1 MTHRKST
8 RILMWCAYAAIIVGM
23 CGEPAHAQTILKV
36 PFGSA
41 TFAWTAPAPSANK
54 SPADKHTIV
63 CGSIS
68 VDVPMPATSI
78 AVRDVVQ
85 ATGVYSCSLFASN
98 AFGRQVEPNVPFPQF
113 EAGLE
118 PASPINPRLEVAP

>member
-1 MTHRKST
+1 MIYWLLLGLWLLPSVA
-8 RILMWCAYAAIIVGM
+8 M
-23 CGEPAHAQTILKV
+23 AQTIIKV
-36 PFGSA
+36 PSSSA
-41 TFAWTAPAPSANK
+41 AFYWDVPAPGPNQ

-78 AVRDVVQ
+78 PVKDVVS
-85 ATGVYSCSLFASN
+85 AVGVYSCSLFASN
-98 AFGRQVEPNVPFPQF
+98 SFGRQAEPNVPFPQF

-118 PASPINPRLEVAP
+118 PASPLNPRLEVR

>member
-1 MTHRKST
+1 MLT
-8 RILMWCAYAAIIVGM
+8 RIKTVTVLMSGILLCTTY
-23 CGEPAHAQTILKV
+23 AHAQTILKV

-41 TFAWTAPAPSANK
+41 RFAWDVPAASPDK

-68 VDVPMPATSI
+68 VDVPMPVTSI
-78 AVRDVVQ
+78 AVKDVLSG
-85 ATGVYSCSLFASN
+85 TGVYSCSLYASN

-118 PASPINPRLEVAP
+118 PASPLNPRLEVTP

>member
-1 MTHRKST
+1 MMYY
-8 RILMWCAYAAIIVGM
+8 LLLFFGFLVLA
-23 CGEPAHAQTILKV
+23 PFQAHAQDILKV
-36 PFGSA
+36 PYNQA
-41 TFAWTAPAPSANK
+41 VFAWDAGAPAPDK

-78 AVRDVVQ
+78 PVKDVVS

-98 AFGRQVEPNVPFPQF
+98 SFGRQLEPNVPFPQF

-118 PASPINPRLEVAP
+118 PASPLNPRLEVRP

>member
-1 MTHRKST
+1 MRSKI
-8 RILMWCAYAAIIVGM
+8 RYLLFGCAVIIAAL
-23 CGEPAHAQTILKV
+23 CADFAQAQTILKV

-41 TFAWTAPAPSANK
+41 RFSWDVQAPSPTK
-54 SPADKHTIV
+54 SHADTHTIV
-63 CGSIS
+63 CGTIA

-78 AVRDVVQ
+78 AVRDVVPS
-85 ATGVYSCSLFASN
+85 TGVYSCSLFASN

-118 PASPINPRLEVAP
+118 PASPLNLRLEITP

>member
-1 MTHRKST
+1 ML
-8 RILMWCAYAAIIVGM
+8 ILATVAMLLWMAF
-23 CGEPAHAQTILKV
+23 PAQAQTILKV

-41 TFAWTAPAPSANK
+41 RFAWDVQAASPDK

-63 CGSIS
+63 CGAITH
-68 VDVPMPATSI
+68 DVPMPTTSI
-78 AVRDVVQ
+78 AVRDVVPG
-85 ATGVYSCSLFASN
+85 TGVYSCSLYASN

-118 PASPINPRLEVAP
+118 PASPLNPRLEVR